1 MLRTLLPLENFRILD
16 LSRLAAGNMVSHMFA
31 DFGADVIKVEKP
43 GKGDDLRNWQVND
56 VAHWWAVYSRNKRSI
71 ALNLKEEEGLKLLKE
86 LVKSADVFIENF
98 VPGTLEKWGVGPD
111 KLLELNK
118 NLIILRISGWGQT
131 GIYKDAPGFGSLVE
145 GMSGF
150 ASMTGEENQKPLLPP
165 LALADMVAGLTG
177 FGAILMAVIA
187 SKKNQVGGQVIDLS
201 LFEPLFSILGPWAA
215 SYKISGKIPPRIG
228 NRSNVAAPRGIYKTK
243 DNKFVSL
250 SASMQSMWE
259 KLAITIGAQELINDP
274 KFLTNSNRLSNQDD
288 LDYVISNFIKKF
300 DRDPLLKLFSEKGIT
315 VGPVL
320 DISEIIEHPYV
331 LDRKILIEHYN
342 NNYGNILMHQAFPR
356 LSKTPGKVKSSA
368 PSIGENTND
377 ILKEIGLT
385 KSQIEKLRDNKII
398 N

>member
-1 MLRTLLPLENFRILD
+1 MLPLENIRILD

-56 VAHWWAVYSRNKRSI
+56 VSHWWAVYSRNKRSI

-86 LVKSADVFIENF
+86 LLKTADVFIENF
-98 VPGTLEKWGVGPD
+98 VPGTLEKWGIGPD
-111 KLLELNK
+111 NLLDLNK

-150 ASMTGEENQKPLLPP
+150 ASMTGEEYQKPLLPP

-177 FGAILMAVIA
+177 FGAILMALIA
-187 SKKNQVGGQVIDLS
+187 SKKNQTGGQVIDLS
-201 LFEPLFSILGPWAA
+201 LFEPFFSILGPWAA

-274 KFLTNSNRLSNQDD
+274 KFLTNSDRLSNQDD
-288 LDYVISNFIKKF
+288 LDDVISNFIKKF
-300 DRDPLLKLFSEKGIT
+300 ERDTLLKLFSEKGIT